1 MKKKSARGVV
11 TVRLDD
17 AVAQSA
23 KHLEAGGAAAVMEG
37 LRRDF
42 PDRNPAAQGWWV
54 RVLFELARQR
64 RHADP
69 VSALA
74 LLDQA
79 LLLAPDHV
87 GALLM
92 SASLQE
98 RLGDRQASQR
108 LARQVLASDQ
118 AKPEQR
124 LFACQLCGKETAD
137 ADLIRMAHA
146 AWQEAG
152 SPLLMADSLLDMGLR
167 AAAWGVVDEVL
178 ALLEQAR
185 VAGEAVAGVQSPR
198 THLLWCGDEEANLAV
213 VRSYAARFKHISP
226 AAPVQALSAEGRRL
240 RVGYLSSD
248 YRDHPTSRL
257 LMGLLRHHDRTRV
270 EVFLYCSGWDDGS
283 ALRKAVLAQA
293 EHFCSVG
300 ELSDEQAAQRIRD
313 DGIDVLVELNGPT
326 RGNRLG
332 VLAHRAAPVQIDYL
346 GWPGS
351 VGGQVVDYVVGD
363 AYTVPAG
370 RELQYPE
377 KVIRLNRVYQVNDHA
392 AMPRRTPPSR
402 RALGLPEGVPVLGMF
417 NQINKVRREVWQ
429 VWMEVLRRVPRAVL
443 WLLDPGP
450 LALENLRLAMNEAG
464 IEVSRLLVA
473 PRSPQEQHLAR
484 MQHCDLMLDPWP
496 YGGHTTTADALF
508 AGVPVVALRGS
519 NFAGRVS
526 GALLESAGLGA
537 LVQPD
542 TAAYVDMAVRVL
554 TDAGLNDRL
563 RRFLRDEVPKTD
575 VFKAS
580 DKARQFEVAFRHAY
594 ALAVAG
600 KPPEHINLQPRQTV
614 SQPVFVFTPTEVA
627 ATRPTLVLVCGPWSS
642 GSSAVAGLLAQA
654 GLQAPGPFVAVNDP
668 RTPQTFEMLAFQKLL
683 KQLASEETLTL
694 KVPTAQALEALRQ
707 FRDQQLMPQV
717 TSGTGCPPMLLK
729 HGLAVLFIEQL
740 RQLFDLRLVGVLRP
754 LADIEATRQRRRW
767 HRSMGRAGAE
777 VIYSALMTEM
787 VNGDC
792 PFHLV
797 RYPELMRRPEH
808 EVDRLLA
815 FCGWQASADQRSSA
829 IRFVTRDEPVNAAG
843 SAHP

>member
-1 MKKKSARGVV
+1 MKKKLARG
-11 TVRLDD
+11 
-17 AVAQSA
+17 AVAVS
-23 KHLEAGGAAAVMEG
+23 LEAAVARSAGHLDVGGVTAVMDG
-37 LRRDF
+37 LRQAF
-42 PDRNPAAQGWWV
+42 PAYDPAARGWWV

-64 RHADP
+64 RHEHP
-69 VSALA
+69 VSVLA
-74 LLDQA
+74 VLDQV

-98 RLGDRQASQR
+98 RLGDRQASRR
-108 LARQVLASDQ
+108 LARQVLASAQ
-118 AKPEQR
+118 ASPEQK
-124 LFACQLCGKETAD
+124 LFACQLCAKEAAD
-137 ADLIRMAHA
+137 ADLIATAHE
-146 AWQEAG
+146 AWRQAG
-152 SPLLMADSLLDMGLR
+152 QPLGMADSLLDMGLR
-167 AAAWGVVDEVL
+167 AAAWTLVDEVL
-178 ALLEQAR
+178 AFLDDAR
-185 VAGEAVAGVQSPR
+185 AAGKPLASLQSPR
-198 THLLWCGDEEANLAV
+198 THLLWCGDEVTNLAV
-213 VRSYAARFKHISP
+213 MRSYASRFKDISP
-226 AAPVQALSAEGRRL
+226 ATPVQALSAEGRRL

-248 YRDHPTSRL
+248 YREHPTARL
-257 LMGLLRHHDRTRV
+257 LMGLLRHHDRSRV

-283 ALRKAVLAQA
+283 ALRRAVQEQA
-293 EHFCSVG
+293 EHCCSVSG
-300 ELSDEQAAQRIRD
+300 LSDAQAAQRIRD

-363 AYTVPAG
+363 AYTVPAA
-370 RELQYPE
+370 REQQYPE

-392 AMPRRTPPSR
+392 AMRRLSPPSR
-402 RALGLPEGVPVLGMF
+402 QALGLPEGVPVLGMF

-429 VWMEVLRRVPRAVL
+429 VWMEILRRVPQAVL

-450 LALENLRLAMNEAG
+450 LALENLRQAMRDMG
-464 IEVSRLLVA
+464 VDPTRLLVA
-473 PRSPQEQHLAR
+473 PRCAQEPHLAR

-508 AGVPVVALRGS
+508 AGVPVVVLRGS

-554 TDAGLNDRL
+554 TDVALRERL
-563 RRFLRDEVPKTD
+563 GRFLRDEVPKTD
-575 VFKAS
+575 VFNAS
-580 DKARQFEVAFRHAY
+580 DKARQFELVFRHAH
-594 ALAVAG
+594 ALSVAG
-600 KPPEHINLQPRQTV
+600 KPPEHINLQPRQAV
-614 SQPVFVFTPTEVA
+614 SQSVFELAPAEVA

-683 KQLASEETLTL
+683 RQLASEETLTL
-694 KVPTAQALEALRQ
+694 KVPTTQALEALRQ
-707 FRDQQLMPQV
+707 FRDQQLLPQV
-717 TSGTGCPPMLLK
+717 SSGPGSPPMLLK

-767 HRSMGRAGAE
+767 HPSMGRVGAE
-777 VIYSALMTEM
+777 VIYSALMAEM
-787 VNGDC
+787 VNGDS

-797 RYPELMRRPEH
+797 RYPELMRQPDQET
-808 EVDRLLA
+808 DRLLA
-815 FCGWQASADQRSSA
+815 FCSWKASTEQRSSA
-829 IRFVTRDEPVNAAG
+829 IRFVTRNTAVKAAG
-843 SAHP
+843 SQRP